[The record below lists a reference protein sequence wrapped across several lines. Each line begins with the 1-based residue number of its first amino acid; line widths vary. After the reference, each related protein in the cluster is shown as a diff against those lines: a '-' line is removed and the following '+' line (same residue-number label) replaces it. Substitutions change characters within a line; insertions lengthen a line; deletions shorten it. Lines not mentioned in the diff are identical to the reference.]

1 MSSPGA
7 KAALSLIAMQTACI
21 SIGGKLRFPLP
32 DKTLADYSNAKLYF
46 ANVGW
51 FNEKGRWIEAFP
63 GWLRS
68 SGRRNYKGLDFLPAP
83 PGMSAPQ
90 STKWNSWEGWNVTPN
105 CEGTFEHFKRLISE
119 GICDGDPD
127 LEGYFWSWSGHMVQH
142 PAELPG
148 TALVIHGRHGSG
160 KGTVADVIAGLVGSR
175 HTERITSEGSLTGR
189 FSDHLSDKLFIFAD
203 EACWAGSKASEGRL
217 KAMVTEATLS
227 YEAKGLPA
235 YQGRNCAR
243 LIIATNSEWAV
254 PTAPGE
260 RRFAVYHVA
269 ETFVGNDNFFDA
281 LRAEMSAGGTGALL
295 YHLMHLNLAELPN
308 PKIIPRTKALE
319 EQTRLSLGSVDAF
332 ALECMERGYLV
343 DHPKFRTRNGGWGVR
358 VAVADLWQAY
368 LQHTR
373 EAGHRYPATSS
384 RALTKRLTELW
395 SLSESSTTRFGN
407 RTAQTRLFPTI
418 EKAAASFAVA
428 VGVQPELGNQL
439 SNLPA
444 QYADEEDDQYTPVDL
459 DAYRNQT
466 STGMTGTNNG
476 H

>member
-1 MSSPGA
+1 MSSPEAKGA
-7 KAALSLIAMQTACI
+7 ISLIAMQTVCI

-51 FNEKGRWIEAFP
+51 FNDKGRWIEAFP
-63 GWLRS
+63 VWMRS
-68 SGRRNYKGLDFLPAP
+68 ADRINYQGIDFLPSP
-83 PGMSAPQ
+83 PGMPAPK
-90 STKWNSWEGWNVTPN
+90 STKWNSWEGWNIDPSLK
-105 CEGTFEHFKRLISE
+105 GTFEHFERLIRE
-119 GICDGDPD
+119 GICDGDSD
-127 LEGYFWSWSGHMVQH
+127 LERFFWSWAGHLVQH

-148 TALVIHGRHGSG
+148 TALVMHGRHGSG

-175 HTERITSEGSLTGR
+175 HTARITSEGSLTGR
-189 FSDHLSDKLFIFAD
+189 FSDHLCDKLFIFAD

-243 LIIATNSEWAV
+243 LIIATNNEWAV

-260 RRFAVYHVA
+260 RRFAIYHVA
-269 ETFVGNDNFFDA
+269 DCFVGNDEFFDA
-281 LRAEMSAGGTGALL
+281 LRAEMSAGGLGALL
-295 YHLMHLNLAELPN
+295 YHLLHLNLAELPN

-343 DHPKFRTRNGGWGVR
+343 HHPKFRTRNGGWDAR
-358 VAVADLWQAY
+358 VAVSDIWQSY
-368 LQHTR
+368 LLHTR
-373 EAGHRYPATSS
+373 ETGHRYPVTSS
-384 RALTKRLTELW
+384 RALTKRLTKLW
-395 SLSESSTTRFGN
+395 DLSESFTTRFGD
-407 RTAQTRLFPTI
+407 RTTQTRLFPTL
-418 EKAAASFAVA
+418 EEAAASFAA
-428 VGVQPELGNQL
+428 TVGVRPELGNQP

-444 QYADEEDDQYTPVDL
+444 PYADEEDDQYTPVDL
-459 DAYRNQT
+459 DAYRTQT
-466 STGMTGTNNG
+466 STGKTGSNNG
-476 H
+476 Y